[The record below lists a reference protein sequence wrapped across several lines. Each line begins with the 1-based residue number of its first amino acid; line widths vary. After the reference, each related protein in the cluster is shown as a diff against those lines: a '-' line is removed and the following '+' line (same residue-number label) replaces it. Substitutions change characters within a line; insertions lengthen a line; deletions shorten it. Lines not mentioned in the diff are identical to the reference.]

1 MQANSQTDTPRL
13 PTGALIIGAIGALAL
28 AAGILTLTGIGELLL
43 PMLSGHPFGF
53 ALVTVGIALCIIE
66 ARALI
71 RYWVSQQRL
80 QQTDDQRRS

>member
-28 AAGILTLTGIGELLL
+28 AAGILTLIGVGESLL
-43 PMLSGHPFGF
+43 PMLSGRPFGF
-53 ALVTVGIALCIIE
+53 ALVTVGIALCVIE

-71 RYWVSQQRL
+71 RYSVSRQRL
-80 QQTDDQRRS
+80 QQTDDQQRS